1 MTDLWTCPGPVTV
14 AELAAACRCST
25 RFIQKAIGTGTLE
38 AVALGRVLR
47 IRASDARR
55 FALEVGVEPPAPENV
70 AHHAHDANSAN
81 LAGRTV
87 ATGVRAAH
95 IRSV

>member
-1 MTDLWTCPGPVTV
+1 MNLWACPGPFTV
-14 AELAAACRCST
+14 AELAAACRCSP
-25 RFIQKAIGTGTLE
+25 RFIQKAIGAGTLE

-55 FALEVGVEPPAPENV
+55 FALEVGVEPPTHENV
-70 AHHAHDANSAN
+70 AHHAHDTNSAN

-87 ATGVRAAH
+87 AVGLRGSH